1 MGQEYLYSPQNL
13 KKARKAAG
21 YTQEQAGEQVGISV
35 DMIRAYEQG
44 RSEPPISR
52 LQQLGRL
59 YGATFKV

>member
-1 MGQEYLYSPQNL
+1 MSQEYLFSPQNL

-21 YTQEQAGEQVGISV
+21 YTQEQAAEQVGVSV

-52 LQQLGRL
+52 LREMGRL